1 MRTAPRDGVSKPAMS
16 IQENLMR
23 RRLLAVA
30 SSAFLLAAAF
40 LPSAAVHAAEYPNGP
55 ISMIVPYA
63 PGGSSDTVAR
73 IIGNEVSKELGQP
86 IIILNR
92 SGAGGNIGF
101 EMAARAQPDGYTL
114 LMASSPLAVNVSL
127 YPKLG
132 YDPATDFAP
141 ISLVALQPNL
151 LVVSRELP
159 VKTLAELIAYA
170 KANPG
175 QLNFGSSGVG
185 TSQHL
190 AGELFKRRAGID
202 IVHVPYR
209 GGGPAMV
216 DLVGGRLQMMFETI
230 PSSLPFAQSGQVR
243 AIAITVDARSKMLP
257 DVPTVSEAGLPGF
270 VSRGWLGVAAPAKTP
285 KPIIDK
291 LNAAFRKALET
302 PSVAEQLTQLGL
314 QVKSTSPG
322 EFATFI
328 GQEINDYRNIITSA
342 KITLD

>member
-1 MRTAPRDGVSKPAMS
+1 MPKPKPPIS
-16 IQENLMR
+16 VQGNLMR
-23 RRLLAVA
+23 HRLLAVA
-30 SSAFLLAAAF
+30 SAAFLFAAAF
-40 LPSAAVHAAEYPNGP
+40 LSSAAVHADEYPTGP
-55 ISMIVPYA
+55 ISMIVPFA

-73 IIGNEVSKELGQP
+73 IVGNALGKELGQP
-86 IIILNR
+86 VIILNR

-101 EMAARAQPDGYTL
+101 EMAARALPDGYTL

-127 YPKLG
+127 YRSLG
-132 YDPATDFAP
+132 YDPIKDFSP
-141 ISLVALQPNL
+141 ISLVAMQPNL
-151 LVVSRELP
+151 LVVNPELP

-175 QLNFGSSGVG
+175 KLNFGSSGIG

-190 AGELFKRRAGID
+190 AGELFKRSAGVD

-209 GGGPAMV
+209 GDAMV
-216 DLVGGRLQMMFETI
+216 DLVAGRLQMMFETL
-230 PSSLPFAQSGQVR
+230 PVSLAYAQSGR
-243 AIAITVDARSKMLP
+243 LRPIAITVDQRSKMLP

-291 LNAAFRKALET
+291 LNAAIRKALAT
-302 PSVAEQLTQLGL
+302 PSVADRLTELGL
-314 QVKSTSPG
+314 QVKATSPD

-328 GQEINDYRNIITSA
+328 DQEIVDYRKIITSA

>member
-1 MRTAPRDGVSKPAMS
+1 MLHRICRGVGVSKPRMS

-30 SSAFLLAAAF
+30 ASAFLLAAAF
-40 LPSAAVHAAEYPNGP
+40 LPTAVHAAEYPTGP
-55 ISMIVPYA
+55 ISLIVPFA

-73 IIGNEVSKELGQP
+73 IIANEVGKELGQP

-101 EMAARAQPDGYTL
+101 EMAARAQGDGYTL
-114 LMASSPLAVNVSL
+114 LMVSSPLAVNVSL
-127 YPKLG
+127 YQKVG
-132 YDPATDFAP
+132 YDPLKDFSP
-141 ISLVALQPNL
+141 ISLVAMQPNL
-151 LVVSRELP
+151 LVVNPELP

-175 QLNFGSSGVG
+175 KLNFGSSGIG

-190 AGELFKRRAGID
+190 AGELFKRGAGVD

-209 GGGPAMV
+209 GNAMV
-216 DLVGGRLQMMFETI
+216 DLVAGRLQMMFEAL
-230 PSSLPFAQSGQVR
+230 PVSLSYAQSGRLR
-243 AIAITVDARSKMLP
+243 ALAITVGERSKMLP

-285 KPIIDK
+285 KPIIEK
-291 LNAAFRKALET
+291 LNVAIRKALET
-302 PSVAEQLTQLGL
+302 PSVADRLTELGL
-314 QVKSTSPG
+314 QVKPTSPS

-328 GQEINDYRNIITSA
+328 DQEITDYRSIITSA